1 MGDSTILTLHEQLTS
16 QSISCEQLVQQHLD
30 TLKGSAH
37 NSNVSLLAESAL
49 NQAKAVDQK
58 IAKGEKIGPL
68 EGIPFGVK
76 DVFLIK
82 GSKATASSNILKN
95 YDSAYTATAIQKLID
110 AGAIPVCKE
119 NCDQFGHGST
129 NENSAFGPVKNALDL
144 NLVAGGSSGG
154 SAVNVA
160 TNGTVFSIG
169 GDTGGSIRQPA
180 AYNKVFGLKPTYG
193 RISRYGLMAYT
204 SSSDC
209 VGPFG
214 KSVKDIALTLN
225 AMSGKDGKDQTTL
238 ASTEI
243 DLNELKTEYDWKGTT
258 VGIYTSFLSNDAL
271 SPEIKA
277 SFQQLIDTLSSWG
290 VMIKELDFFDA
301 DTLTATYYIIALAE
315 TASNL
320 SRIDGIAY
328 GSRAMD
334 KSSLKETYLET
345 RGDGFSDETKRRII
359 AGNQVLSVGY
369 SDEIYKKALQ
379 VRKGIEAKFARDFSK
394 EQAGVDFVLSPVAPQ
409 LPPKIGEAMKDPL
422 AIYLSDMY
430 TVGFSL
436 GGLPTLSAPFEVK
449 NNVQVT
455 AKRGADEELLKFSYA
470 VEQKLTPSQ
479 P

>member
-1 MGDSTILTLHEQLTS
+1 MGDSTILALHEQLIS
-16 QSISCEQLVQQHLD
+16 GKKSCEQLVIEHLEN
-30 TLKGSAH
+30 LKRSTH
-37 NSNVSLLAESAL
+37 NSNISLLEESAIA
-49 NQAKAVDQK
+49 QAKKVDAK
-58 IAKGEKIGPL
+58 ISRGEKLGPL

-76 DVFLIK
+76 DVFLLK

-95 YDSAYTATAIQKLID
+95 YTSSYTATAIQKLID

-144 NLVAGGSSGG
+144 NLVSGGSSGG

-160 TNGTVFSIG
+160 SKGTVFSIG

-180 AYNKVFGLKPTYG
+180 GYNRVYGLKPTYG

-214 KSVKDIALTLN
+214 TNVKDIALTLN
-225 AMSGKDGKDQTTL
+225 AMSGKDGKDQTTVD
-238 ASTEI
+238 STVI
-243 DLNELKTEYDWKGTT
+243 DLSGLKPEYDWKGTT
-258 VGIYTSFLSNDAL
+258 IGIYTSFLSSPAL
-271 SPEIKA
+271 SKDIKT
-277 SFQQLIDTLSSWG
+277 SFEQLLDTLKSWG
-290 VMIKELDFFDA
+290 VSIKELDFFDA

-334 KSSLKETYLET
+334 KATLKETYLET
-345 RGDGFSDETKRRII
+345 RGAGFSEETKRRII

-369 SDEIYKKALQ
+369 SDEIYKKALK
-379 VRKGIEAKFARDFSK
+379 VRKGIEAKFARDFK
-394 EQAGVDFVLSPVAPQ
+394 EVDFVLSPVAPQ
-409 LPPKIGEAMKDPL
+409 MPPKIGEAMKDPL
-422 AIYLSDMY
+422 AMYLSDMY

-436 GGLPTLSAPFEVK
+436 GGLPTLSAPFVVE
-449 NNVQVT
+449 NNVQIT
-455 AKRGADEELLKFSYA
+455 AKKGADEAILKLAYA
-470 VEQKLTPSQ
+470 MEQKLSGQ
-479 P
+479 